1 MQKKERK
8 KERKQINELVN
19 FLSGIPLLSKFSSIA
34 IVEVE
39 MNFRGLKLKLL
50 RDWME
55 TQEIH

>member
-1 MQKKERK
+1 MQK

-19 FLSGIPLLSKFSSIA
+19 FLSGIPLLSKFYSIA

-39 MNFRGLKLKLL
+39 MNFRGLKLL
-50 RDWME
+50 RDWIE